1 MAQSRTEIV
10 RFFALCVAFGAVIG
24 GLAQTTRTTWN
35 TSANTCS
42 WSQEDTDDWIGSIMA
57 GSIIGWIFALI
68 LSILGCIPLCCSGPT
83 LKAQATI
90 IGIVCILGGLFAFF
104 IPAIAGA
111 AATSGAIDDYCDRCQ
126 AEGYSSCS
134 EADRDEAKDDIAAL
148 GIIVAYLLG
157 FGWLVVIQ
165 AIVAMVL
172 GCAIMCKCC
181 KMKEE
186 AQQPNY
192 GPGNMPPQTYGQ
204 PQAAVI
210 VGQPVQGGAAAKE

>member
-1 MAQSRTEIV
+1 MAQSRTETV

-134 EADRDEAKDDIAAL
+134 EADRDEAKDDIAAH
-148 GIIVAYLLG
+148 GINMEVPHTEPTSCKKNQRRTMLRQPKFHKHRQSFKTGSCAR
-157 FGWLVVIQ
+157 WSTSSSSLVTMSFSY
-165 AIVAMVL
+165 A
-172 GCAIMCKCC
+172 
-181 KMKEE
+181 
-186 AQQPNY
+186 
-192 GPGNMPPQTYGQ
+192 
-204 PQAAVI
+204 
-210 VGQPVQGGAAAKE
+210 